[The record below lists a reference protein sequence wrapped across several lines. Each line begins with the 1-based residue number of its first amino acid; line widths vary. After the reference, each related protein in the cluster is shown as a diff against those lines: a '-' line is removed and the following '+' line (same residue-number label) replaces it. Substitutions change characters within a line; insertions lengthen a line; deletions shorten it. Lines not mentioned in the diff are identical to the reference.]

1 MCAFPRNC
9 LESRSH
15 QVTPQHT
22 GRFLSAIVPT
32 VRPSSCRLALE
43 QFESVYVRINAPIVH
58 FFVWRWT
65 QLGVESASP
74 FVRGWALA
82 QGRPPPGEPSRFN
95 FNRPKRKTH
104 TCPYVPSDCIL
115 IHLALDADIIF
126 DLHCR

>member
-1 MCAFPRNC
+1 MSREEEREEREKEEEEERGRERTRLPIFGDALLMCAFPRNC

-43 QFESVYVRINAPIVH
+43 QFESLYVRTNAPIVH

-65 QLGVESASP
+65 QLGSS
-74 FVRGWALA
+74 L
-82 QGRPPPGEPSRFN
+82 PPLS
-95 FNRPKRKTH
+95 
-104 TCPYVPSDCIL
+104 
-115 IHLALDADIIF
+115 
-126 DLHCR
+126 